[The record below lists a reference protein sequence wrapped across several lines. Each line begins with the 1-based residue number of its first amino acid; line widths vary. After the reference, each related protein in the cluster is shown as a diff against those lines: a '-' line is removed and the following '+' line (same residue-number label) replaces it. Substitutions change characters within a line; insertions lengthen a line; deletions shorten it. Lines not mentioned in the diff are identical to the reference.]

1 MKQIPEFPKY
11 AITKDGKV
19 RSVKSKRFLKPVL
32 AKLSK
37 PDSDEDVLREMKKY
51 CQSKGYTFSNGQL
64 KYMAES
70 CYLLYESRGWCGI
83 KYWPAV
89 AMKWVLTNVNSQQK
103 GKYDV
108 RWTESYKGK
117 MERKGKS
124 IREKIMEQENE

>member
-1 MKQIPEFPKY
+1 MAKVNKPQSEEEVFDVMK
-11 AITKDGKV
+11 
-19 RSVKSKRFLKPVL
+19 S
-32 AKLSK
+32 
-37 PDSDEDVLREMKKY
+37 Y
-51 CQSKGYTFSNGQL
+51 CQDKGYTFGDGQL

-103 GKYDV
+103 GNYGV
-108 RWTESYKGK
+108 RGMESYKGK

-124 IREKIMEQENE
+124 VREKIMECETEPENDRYRV

>member
-1 MKQIPEFPKY
+1 MVKVNKPQSDTEVFEVMK
-11 AITKDGKV
+11 
-19 RSVKSKRFLKPVL
+19 S
-32 AKLSK
+32 
-37 PDSDEDVLREMKKY
+37 Y
-51 CQSKGYTFSNGQL
+51 CQDKGYIFSDARL
-64 KYMAES
+64 KFLAES

-108 RWTESYKGK
+108 RGTESYKGK

-124 IREKIMEQENE
+124 VHDKIMERENTEQENE